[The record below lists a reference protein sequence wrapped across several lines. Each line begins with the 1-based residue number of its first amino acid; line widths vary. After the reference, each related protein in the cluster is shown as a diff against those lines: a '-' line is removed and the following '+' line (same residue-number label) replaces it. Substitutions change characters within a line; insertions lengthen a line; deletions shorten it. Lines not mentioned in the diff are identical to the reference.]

1 VRLEQI
7 PAIGQLVLEG
17 YTDQNAAA
25 GRRFARMPTV
35 GQPGGARN
43 QMLNRVTALAAAA
56 AALVAGAPAQAQN
69 ANPQLLTISCAG
81 CHGTGG
87 HSTGAIP
94 SIFGRSAASIAETLR
109 AFRDGRQPS
118 TVMVRI
124 AKGYTDA
131 EIDAVARE
139 ISTHW
144 KD

>member
-1 VRLEQI
+1 
-7 PAIGQLVLEG
+7 
-17 YTDQNAAA
+17 
-25 GRRFARMPTV
+25 
-35 GQPGGARN
+35 
-43 QMLNRVTALAAAA
+43 MLNRVTALAAAS
-56 AALVAGAPAQAQN
+56 AALLAGAPAQAQN

-87 HSTGAIP
+87 HSAGAIP

-118 TVMVRI
+118 TVMIRI
-124 AKGYTDA
+124 AKGYSDP